1 MTLDAV
7 LTLIILVA
15 TLVILASQR
24 LRSDLTALCVTL
36 ALILTGV
43 LSPAEAFSAFAQP
56 VIIIIPCVFIL
67 GAALYETGVATLI
80 ANQLMRVGTR
90 NPVVLILVIMLTAGL
105 LSAVV
110 TSMLIIAVLM
120 PAVLRIARRARLAP
134 SLLLLPLVSGATMG
148 NLLTLIGAIS
158 HLVVSDLLVVS
169 GYEPLG
175 FFSLTPIGLA
185 SLTLAVGWYLL
196 VGRRLLRREMPAE
209 PQLPSLDEVE
219 RDYQLDRQLHRLR
232 IRSVSD
238 LIARRLDRCELGPTF
253 RLNVM
258 AVKPKA
264 GNLEPAKPDHVL
276 EQDDI
281 LIVEGSI
288 GDVLQAASL
297 HGLEPK
303 GPVPLDEFNLIEED
317 TLRLAELIVPL
328 RSELVG
334 KTLAQCRFRERYG
347 LNILAVHRQGQA
359 ILDDLPD
366 LNLAVGDT
374 LLVQGPIS
382 YLRQIG
388 RDMNLISA
396 TQLGPQPG
404 DRITRKAKLALG
416 ILGLMVIC
424 VVTGILP
431 LATASLAAALAL
443 ILTGCLSA
451 ERAYES
457 INGRVIVLI
466 GGMLPL
472 AMALE
477 KTGVAELIAG
487 WLSNL
492 SQDIGTLSGLLLLC
506 LFTSILSQIASNS
519 VAAALMTPIALSLAA
534 AEGLAYLP
542 FAIAIAVAATTS
554 YITPLTNADNLMVR
568 EAGGY
573 TMRDYLVNGLPIFLM
588 QMTVLMLY
596 LTVLL

>member
-1 MTLDAV
+1 MTLHAA
-7 LTLIILVA
+7 LTLIILIA
-15 TLVILASQR
+15 TLVVLASQR
-24 LRSDLTALCVTL
+24 LRPDLTALCVML
-36 ALILTGV
+36 ALIITGV
-43 LSPAEAFSAFAQP
+43 LSPAEAYNAFAQP

-80 ANQLMRVGTR
+80 ANQLMRVGTQ
-90 NPVVLILVIMLTAGL
+90 NPVILILVIMLTAGL
-105 LSAVV
+105 LSSIV

-169 GYEPLG
+169 GYKPLG

-185 SLTLAVGWYLL
+185 SLTLAIGWYLL
-196 VGRRLLRREMPAE
+196 VGRRLLRGEMPAE

-219 RDYQLDRQLHRLR
+219 RDYRLDQQLHRLR
-232 IRSVSD
+232 IRSASD
-238 LIARRLDRCELGPTF
+238 LIALYLQDCTLSSTF

-258 AVKPKA
+258 AVTPKGDTLKPA
-264 GNLEPAKPDHVL
+264 SPDYVL

-281 LIVEGSI
+281 LIVEGSL

-297 HGLEPK
+297 HRLEPK
-303 GPVPLDEFNLIEED
+303 GPVPLDEFNQLEED
-317 TLRLAELIVPL
+317 TLRLAELIVPF
-328 RSELVG
+328 RSVLVG

-359 ILDDLPD
+359 IREDLPQLQLD
-366 LNLAVGDT
+366 VGDT

-388 RDMNLISA
+388 RDMNLISV

-404 DRITRKAKLALG
+404 DRITHKAKLAIG

-424 VVTGILP
+424 VVTGLVP
-431 LATASLAAALAL
+431 LATASLAAAVSL

-457 INGRVIVLI
+457 IEGRIIVLV

-477 KTGVAELIAG
+477 KTGVAKLIAG
-487 WLSNL
+487 WLTNL
-492 SQDIGTLSGLLLLC
+492 SQDVGSLGALLLLC
-506 LFTSILSQIASNS
+506 LFTSLISQIASNS
-519 VAAALMTPIALSLAA
+519 VAAALMTPIALSLAV
-534 AEGLAYLP
+534 AEGLTPYP

-573 TMRDYLVNGLPIFLM
+573 TMRNYLINSLPIFLL
-588 QMTVLMLY
+588 QMTVLML
-596 LTVLL
+596 LLSVLL

>member
-1 MTLDAV
+1 
-7 LTLIILVA
+7 
-15 TLVILASQR
+15 
-24 LRSDLTALCVTL
+24 
-36 ALILTGV
+36 
-43 LSPAEAFSAFAQP
+43 
-56 VIIIIPCVFIL
+56 
-67 GAALYETGVATLI
+67 
-80 ANQLMRVGTR
+80 
-90 NPVVLILVIMLTAGL
+90 MLTAGL
-105 LSAVV
+105 LSSVV

-169 GYEPLG
+169 GYKPLG

-185 SLTLAVGWYLL
+185 SLTLAIGWYLL

-219 RDYQLDRQLHRLR
+219 RDYRLDQQLHRLR

-238 LIARRLDRCELGPTF
+238 LIALYLQDCRLSASF

-258 AVKPKA
+258 AVKPK
-264 GNLEPAKPDHVL
+264 GGELEPASPDYVL

-281 LIVEGSI
+281 LIVEGSL

-297 HGLEPK
+297 HRLEPK
-303 GPVPLDEFNLIEED
+303 GPVPLDEFNQLEED

-328 RSELVG
+328 RSNLVG

-347 LNILAVHRQGQA
+347 LNILAVHRQGRA
-359 ILDDLPD
+359 IREDLPH
-366 LNLAVGDT
+366 LRLAVGDT

-388 RDMNLISA
+388 RDMNLISV

-424 VVTGILP
+424 VVTGTLP
-431 LATASLAAALAL
+431 LATASLAAAVVL

-457 INGRVIVLI
+457 IQGRVIVLV

-472 AMALE
+472 AIALE

-487 WLSNL
+487 WLTNL
-492 SQDIGTLSGLLLLC
+492 SQDVGSLGALLLLC
-506 LFTSILSQIASNS
+506 LFTALTSQIASNS
-519 VAAALMTPIALSLAA
+519 VAAALMTPIALSLATA
-534 AEGLAYLP
+534 AGLPPQL

-554 YITPLTNADNLMVR
+554 YVTPLTNADNLMVR

-573 TMRDYLVNGLPIFLM
+573 TMRDYLINGLPIFLL
-588 QMTVLMLY
+588 QMTVLMLT
-596 LTVLL
+596 LSILL